1 MSQEKAP
8 SNSYSSATF
17 LLVILGFALVG
28 IVWFGVYMAETM
40 GRDSPLA
47 VALAAVAIVS
57 FLSLLRIQKTDPQE
71 RLLSESSMRS
81 AIAGT
86 IVIEYTTLVAI
97 VAFFQ
102 ESPDEIN
109 PVTQMMI
116 NNFTT
121 IVGIVIAFYFGSSA
135 YVQSRNSRDPSKSS

>member
-1 MSQEKAP
+1 VSEESKNPNKAP
-8 SNSYSSATF
+8 STTL
-17 LLVILGFALVG
+17 LLVILGVALVG

-40 GRDSPLA
+40 GRDSPLS

-57 FLSLLRIQKTDPQE
+57 FLSLLRIQKADSQA
-71 RLLSESSMRS
+71 RLISESSMRM

-86 IVIEYTTLVAI
+86 IVIEYVTLVAL
-97 VAFFQ
+97 VAFFR
-102 ESPDEIN
+102 ESPDEIH

-135 YVQSRNSRDPSKSS
+135 YVQSKKTESSR

>member
-1 MSQEKAP
+1 MSQETKNPQKAP
-8 SNSYSSATF
+8 STTL
-17 LLVILGFALVG
+17 LLVILGVALVG

-40 GRDSPLA
+40 GRDSPLS

-57 FLSLLRIQKTDPQE
+57 FLSLLRIQKADSQE
-71 RLLSESSMRS
+71 RLISEPSMRL

-86 IVIEYTTLVAI
+86 IVIEYVTLVAL
-97 VAFFQ
+97 VAFFR
-102 ESPDEIN
+102 ESPDEIH
-109 PVTQMMI
+109 PVTQMMV

-135 YVQSRNSRDPSKSS
+135 YVQSKKTESSR